1 MSPKI
6 LSVQEIRSIEGASII
21 ADAMNKRFVEALV
34 ELAEEFDLDPEKML
48 NVAGEIMESQGVPQE
63 DEEK

>member
-6 LSVQEIRSIEGASII
+6 LSIQEIRVVEGASVLV
-21 ADAMNKRFVEALV
+21 DAMNKRFVEVLV

-63 DEEK
+63 DE